1 MEDLTYETE
10 WESNKDDALRECIDQ
25 AGNITIEMEHFIDE
39 NDNTVEQQNL
49 VETYTAVQKI
59 ANLRYFEHSVTI
71 EGKYRVYEEVLEYD
85 FSEQLMEF
93 LQDSLGY
100 NYEELFEVYV

>member
-49 VETYTAVQKI
+49 VETYTAVKKI
-59 ANLRYFEHSVTI
+59 ANLRFFVHTVSI

-100 NYEELFEVYV
+100 NYAELFEVVM